1 MKILKKLFQKSQ
13 QQGEFI
19 NLDINFKPRLKKV
32 GNTPKLSFNEW
43 VQKLDSNIVHP
54 EQPITIKKPFI

>member
-19 NLDINFKPRLKKV
+19 NLDVNFKPRVKKV
-32 GNTPKLSFNEW
+32 GNSPKDSFNDW
-43 VQKLDSNIVHP
+43 YQKICSNQIYS
-54 EQPITIKKPFI
+54 K

>member
-19 NLDINFKPRLKKV
+19 NLDINFKPRIKKV

-43 VQKLDSNIVHP
+43 YQKICISRAYR
-54 EQPITIKKPFI
+54 K

>member
-19 NLDINFKPRLKKV
+19 NLDVNFKPRIKKV
-32 GNTPKLSFNEW
+32 GNTPKISFNEW
-43 VQKLDSNIVHP
+43 YQKICISRAYR
-54 EQPITIKKPFI
+54 K